1 MKVKFVLSERLSG
14 FSKTSSQAFPFNIL
28 FILGISSAIMPLPIA
43 PEMVSDIGL
52 MTVITIIGAI
62 FAYSKNEVDKKE
74 GAVLV
79 ALFILY
85 MAFVIIRN

>member
-1 MKVKFVLSERLSG
+1 
-14 FSKTSSQAFPFNIL
+14 
-28 FILGISSAIMPLPIA
+28 MPMPIA
-43 PEMVSDIGL
+43 PEMISDIGL